1 MKGQNVFRLLSL
13 VFLSLVM
20 SQQAFA
26 LEWLRDFLNG
36 FDNEDEHGHMFYSSV
51 NARTGLG
58 AGKVYVEWATG
69 KDDYNEA
76 YIKPRV
82 QTEINVLSPED
93 DSARGRRRWN
103 FGWTYDTSVD
113 HNYVFFG
120 VPEDGWEVDNIY
132 SDANFN
138 TVFTHEDQS
147 QDGVYAAKII
157 VHTTATDRASQPV
170 ANLYAR
176 FALNVNINSR
186 GYSTLYYSN
195 YNFKVPTGVTATTY
209 KLGEGNGKL
218 DVSRTYSAN
227 QVIPAGEAV
236 VLQGTPSTTYKF
248 IPVKGDYDVDND
260 NILRG
265 TDEAIL
271 TTGGDEYFVLSYNNN
286 KGVVGFYWKNSD
298 GSAFLNGAH
307 KAYLPLSGASGIK
320 GFDFIEDD
328 ATGIVSLRGETEEG
342 VAVYNMAGQRIGKMQ
357 RGINI
362 VNGKKILK

>member
-1 MKGQNVFRLLSL
+1 MLL
-13 VFLSLVM
+13 
-20 SQQAFA
+20 AFTMNQPTYA

-36 FDNEDEHGHMFYSSV
+36 FDNEDEYGHMFYSSV

-93 DSARGRRRWN
+93 DSARGRRRGN
-103 FGWTYDTSVD
+103 RITGYTYDTSVD

-157 VHTTATDRASQPV
+157 VHTTARDRASQPV
-170 ANLYAR
+170 ANIYAR
-176 FALNVNINSR
+176 FALKVTIGSR
-186 GYSTLYYSN
+186 LYSTLYYSE
-195 YNFKVPTGVTATTY
+195 YNFKVPDGITATTH
-209 KLGEGNGKL
+209 KLNADNKLTVSETYDPGE
-218 DVSRTYSAN
+218 
-227 QVIPAGEAV
+227 VIPAGEAV
-236 VLQGTPSTTYKF
+236 VLNGAAGEYKF
-248 IPVKGDYDVDND
+248 VPVPGTYPKDGN
-260 NILRG
+260 NILQG
-265 TDEAIL
+265 FDEATT
-271 TTGGDEYFVLSYNNN
+271 TTGGDKYYALQWSNEKGKVGFFWVNNN
-286 KGVVGFYWKNSD
+286 GAPFTSP
-298 GSAFLNGAH
+298 AH
-307 KAYLPLSGASGIK
+307 KAYLALSGASGIK
-320 GFDFIEDD
+320 GFTFEEEDP
-328 ATGIVSLRGETEEG
+328 TGIDDVNDNLNLNDEPI
-342 VAVYNMAGQRIGKMQ
+342 YNIAGQRIQKMQ

-362 VNGKKILK
+362 INGKKILK